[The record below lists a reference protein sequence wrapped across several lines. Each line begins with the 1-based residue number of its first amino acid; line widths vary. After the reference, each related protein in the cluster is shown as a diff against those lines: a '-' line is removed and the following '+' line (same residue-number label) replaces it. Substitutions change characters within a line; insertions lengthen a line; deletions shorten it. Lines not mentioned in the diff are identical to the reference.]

1 MGNTCLRFLQDI
13 ASLFVTWTLTRQ
25 ILKDKSN
32 REGSQSFVL
41 EWAAFV
47 QFSLYFFAFVVFASV
62 MGDMSLSSLCARPT
76 HRCTDGRMQM
86 AVKRKGLKSS
96 DQNHPA
102 GFSEPQLWQSPCWHH
117 FDDTMAITQLGTC
130 NLISFFYLLQ
140 PRAFLCLQI
149 IRKCILFAIL
159 SLQWRYL
166 SLYG

>member
-1 MGNTCLRFLQDI
+1 MDDTHFKDMFLQDI
-13 ASLFVTWTLTRQ
+13 ASLFVTWTQTRQ

-32 REGSQSFVL
+32 REGPQSFVL

-47 QFSLYFFAFVVFASV
+47 QFSLYFFH
-62 MGDMSLSSLCARPT
+62 SLSFFYVGCVPQFFACSSNASLY
-76 HRCTDGRMQM
+76 RCRCRMQM

-102 GFSEPQLWQSPCWHH
+102 GFSEAQLWQSPCWHH

-140 PRAFLCLQI
+140 PSAFLCLQI
-149 IRKCILFAIL
+149 SRKCI
-159 SLQWRYL
+159 
-166 SLYG
+166 